1 MGARDRQT
9 PAQAPEEPVDLTPQF
24 AQDVLGALGK
34 GQARRVEALLEAL
47 HWADIA
53 DLLGWASPEERFHLV
68 EILRPDFDPEIL
80 TELSDDIT
88 EEVVA
93 QLGVKIIAEAISELE
108 SDDAV
113 DVVEDLPK
121 QDRQEIMQ
129 ALPAQDRADLET
141 ALSYPEYSAGRLL
154 QRQCITVPDFWTVG
168 QTIDF
173 LRASSNLPDDFYDI
187 FVVDPR
193 HHPVGA
199 VRLSKLLRA
208 ARAVAIRDLMGQEEL
223 RTINVNTDQSDV
235 AHLFRQRDLTS
246 APVIDATG
254 RLLGA
259 ITIDDVVDV
268 IDEEHE
274 EDVMRMAGV
283 GEEDDLSSSVVATA
297 CGRSTWLAINSLTA
311 LMAASVIAVFE
322 GTIDQLVTLAILLPV
337 VASMGGNAGMQTLT
351 VAVRS
356 LATRE
361 LSSTNAMRV
370 VNKELWVGLLNG
382 LVFALLI
389 GVVAGLWFDNMQLA
403 LVIGA
408 AMVINFVTAGLAGT
422 LVPIGLEKAGVDPAI
437 ASSVFLTTITDLVGF
452 FAFLGLASYFLL

>member
-1 MGARDRQT
+1 M
-9 PAQAPEEPVDLTPQF
+9 
-24 AQDVLGALGK
+24 
-34 GQARRVEALLEAL
+34 
-47 HWADIA
+47 
-53 DLLGWASPEERFHLV
+53 
-68 EILRPDFDPEIL
+68 
-80 TELSDDIT
+80 
-88 EEVVA
+88 
-93 QLGVKIIAEAISELE
+93 
-108 SDDAV
+108 
-113 DVVEDLPK
+113 
-121 QDRQEIMQ
+121 
-129 ALPAQDRADLET
+129 
-141 ALSYPEYSAGRLL
+141 
-154 QRQCITVPDFWTVG
+154 
-168 QTIDF
+168 
-173 LRASSNLPDDFYDI
+173 
-187 FVVDPR
+187 
-193 HHPVGA
+193 GA

-208 ARAVAIRDLMGQEEL
+208 ARPVSIRDLMGQEEL

-297 CGRSTWLAINSLTA
+297 RGRSTWLAINSLTA

>member
-1 MGARDRQT
+1 MDGQDRH
-9 PAQAPEEPVDLTPQF
+9 AKAPEEPVDLTPQF
-24 AQDVLGALGK
+24 AKDVLDALGK
-34 GQARRVEALLEAL
+34 GRARQVEERLGAL
-47 HWADIA
+47 HRADIA

-68 EILRPDFDPEIL
+68 EILRPNFNPEIL
-80 TELSDDIT
+80 TELADEIT

-93 QLGVKIIAEAISELE
+93 QLGVRIIAEAICELE
-108 SDDAV
+108 TDDAV
-113 DVVEDLPK
+113 EVVEDLPK
-121 QDRQEIMQ
+121 QDQQQIMQ

-154 QRQCITVPDFWTVG
+154 QRQCIAVPDFWTVG

-173 LRASSNLPDDFYDI
+173 LRASRNLPDDFYDI

-208 ARAVAIRDLMGQEEL
+208 ARPVAILDLMGRETL
-223 RTINVNTDQSDV
+223 RTIDVNTDQSDV

-246 APVIDATG
+246 APVTDAAG

-283 GEEDDLSSSVVATA
+283 GEADDLSSSVLATA
-297 CGRSTWLAINSLTA
+297 RGRSTWLAVNAFTA
-311 LMAASVIAVFE
+311 LMAACVIAVFE
-322 GTIDQLVTLAILLPV
+322 GTIDQLVVLAILLPV

-361 LSSTNAMRV
+361 LSPTNAGRV
-370 VNKELWVGLLNG
+370 IFKELKVGLLNG
-382 LVFALLI
+382 LVFALLMAA
-389 GVVAGLWFDNMQLA
+389 VAGLWFGNMPLA

-422 LVPIGLEKAGVDPAI
+422 LVPIGLERAGVDPAI
-437 ASSVFLTTITDLVGF
+437 ASGVFLTTITDLVGF
-452 FAFLGLASYFLL
+452 FAFLGLASYVLL

>member
-154 QRQCITVPDFWTVG
+154 QRQCITVPDFWT
-168 QTIDF
+168 
-173 LRASSNLPDDFYDI
+173 RRPDH
-187 FVVDPR
+187 R
-193 HHPVGA
+193 
-199 VRLSKLLRA
+199 
-208 ARAVAIRDLMGQEEL
+208 
-223 RTINVNTDQSDV
+223 
-235 AHLFRQRDLTS
+235 
-246 APVIDATG
+246 
-254 RLLGA
+254 
-259 ITIDDVVDV
+259 
-268 IDEEHE
+268 
-274 EDVMRMAGV
+274 
-283 GEEDDLSSSVVATA
+283 
-297 CGRSTWLAINSLTA
+297 
-311 LMAASVIAVFE
+311 
-322 GTIDQLVTLAILLPV
+322 
-337 VASMGGNAGMQTLT
+337 
-351 VAVRS
+351 
-356 LATRE
+356 
-361 LSSTNAMRV
+361 
-370 VNKELWVGLLNG
+370 
-382 LVFALLI
+382 
-389 GVVAGLWFDNMQLA
+389 
-403 LVIGA
+403 
-408 AMVINFVTAGLAGT
+408 
-422 LVPIGLEKAGVDPAI
+422 
-437 ASSVFLTTITDLVGF
+437 F
-452 FAFLGLASYFLL
+452 FARLKQFTG